1 VAFSFYLF
9 SLLRKER
16 CWAIYG
22 TRADVTV
29 TTTKNENKKR
39 RIIMD
44 YFSTE
49 FILFCGIIIGVALTI
64 SMQQA
69 WKEMFKHD

>member
-1 VAFSFYLF
+1 
-9 SLLRKER
+9 
-16 CWAIYG
+16 
-22 TRADVTV
+22 
-29 TTTKNENKKR
+29 
-39 RIIMD
+39 MD

-49 FILFCGIIIGVALTI
+49 FILFCGIIIGVDLTI

>member
-1 VAFSFYLF
+1 MKPMKVQLAGNRINLS
-9 SLLRKER
+9 STTSNHGASSRKER
-16 CWAIYG
+16 S
-22 TRADVTV
+22 
-29 TTTKNENKKR
+29 N
-39 RIIMD
+39 MD